1 MKRYF
6 MMVVAML
13 LVATSCIDESEE
25 TIVDNQAETVPVRV
39 HVSDFTI
46 SQDAFYGAKSAENL
60 NDYTNVGAIDL
71 AFYEGTTEVYKTTQ
85 LRSDPT
91 TYTTFGSF
99 ECDLPIGNYT
109 MVVVGRGYSVGDVF
123 ELNSPTSAGFTSERA
138 RETFCATQSVTV
150 TSSTPLD
157 LTVTL
162 SRIIAKLKIQSTDPR
177 TASVTRIRTTYSA
190 GGKSFNPTTGL
201 ATVNNGFS
209 VTNTPSNAVTTLDVG
224 NYAFLATDEQTM
236 DITIEALDAGEN
248 VLFTK
253 VVPNV
258 PLRRNRVTTLTGQ
271 VFTAGTSSATFQVD
285 SDWLEGNE
293 VPF

>member
-109 MVVVGRGYSVGDVF
+109 MVVIGRGYSVGDVF
-123 ELNSPTSAGFTSERA
+123 ELNSPTSAAYTSERA

-157 LTVTL
+157 LTITL
-162 SRIIAKLKIQSTDPR
+162 SRIIAKLHIVSTDER
-177 TASVTRIRTTYSA
+177 TASVTKIRTTYGA

-201 ATVNNGFS
+201 ATVNSGFV
-209 VTNTPSNAVTTLDVG
+209 VTNTPSSAVTTLDVG

-253 VVPNV
+253 VVSNV

>member
-1 MKRYF
+1 MKKMLYL
-6 MMVVAML
+6 MAAVL
-13 LVATSCIDESEE
+13 LVAGCRKQEGTSR
-25 TIVDNQAETVPVRV
+25 VRV
-39 HVSDFTI
+39 NVNDFTI
-46 SQDAFYGAKSAENL
+46 TEGMFPTRGEEPVA
-60 NDYTNVGAIDL
+60 DYDGIKAIDL
-71 AFYEGTTEVYKTTQ
+71 AFYEGTTEVYKHTQ
-85 LRSDPT
+85 MRDDGS

-109 MVVVGRGYSVGDVF
+109 MVVIGRGYTDGDVF
-123 ELNSPTSAGFTSERA
+123 VLTSPTSAGYTSERA
-138 RETFCATQSVTV
+138 RETFCATQSVTI
-150 TSSTPLD
+150 TSTTPLD
-157 LTVTL
+157 LTVTM
-162 SRIIAKLKIQSTDPR
+162 SRIIAKLHIVFTDER
-177 TASVTRIRTTYSA
+177 TASVTKIRTTYGA

-201 ATVNNGFS
+201 ATVNSGFA
-209 VTNTPSNAVTTLDVG
+209 VTNTPSSAVTTLDVG

-253 VVPNV
+253 VVSNV

>member
-1 MKRYF
+1 

-109 MVVVGRGYSVGDVF
+109 MVVIGRGYSVGDVF
-123 ELNSPTSAGFTSERA
+123 ELNSPTSAGYTTERA

-157 LTVTL
+157 LTITL
-162 SRIIAKLKIQSTDPR
+162 SRIIAKLHIVSTDER
-177 TASVTRIRTTYSA
+177 TASVTKIRTTYGA

-201 ATVNNGFS
+201 ATVNSGFA
-209 VTNTPSNAVTTLDVG
+209 VTNTPSSAVTTLDVG

>member
-1 MKRYF
+1 MAAVLRAAGCRKQEG
-6 MMVVAML
+6 
-13 LVATSCIDESEE
+13 TSR
-25 TIVDNQAETVPVRV
+25 VRV
-39 HVSDFTI
+39 NVNDFTI
-46 SQDAFYGAKSAENL
+46 TEGMFPTRGEGPVA
-60 NDYTNVGAIDL
+60 DYDGVKAIDL
-71 AFYEGTTEVYKTTQ
+71 YEGSTEVYKHTQ
-85 LRSDPT
+85 MRDDGS

-109 MVVVGRGYSVGDVF
+109 MVVVGRDYTAGDVF
-123 ELNSPTSAGFTSERA
+123 VLTSPTSAGYTTERA
-138 RETFCATQSVTV
+138 RETFCATQVVTV
-150 TSSTPLD
+150 TSTTPLD

-162 SRIIAKLKIQSTDPR
+162 SRIIAKLHIVFTDER
-177 TASVTRIRTTYSA
+177 TASVTKIRTTYGA

-201 ATVNNGFS
+201 ATVNEGFAVS
-209 VTNTPSNAVTTLDVG
+209 NTPSSAVTTLDVG

-236 DITIEALDAGEN
+236 DITIEALDVDET

-253 VVPNV
+253 LVPNV

-271 VFTAGTSSATFQVD
+271 VFTAGISSATFQVD